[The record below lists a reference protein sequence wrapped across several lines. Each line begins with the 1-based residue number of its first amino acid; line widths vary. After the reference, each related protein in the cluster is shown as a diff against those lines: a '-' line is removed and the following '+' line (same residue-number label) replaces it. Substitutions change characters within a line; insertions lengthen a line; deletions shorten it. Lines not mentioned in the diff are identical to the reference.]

1 MKNVLKHLTKWIYL
15 SATASLIV
23 LTVAAC
29 ESNKLPDANSSNSE
43 NNSSQIKPASDTSS
57 GNSAETALTVT
68 DKGCEPNQLTVTA
81 GQNAFVVTNKSSQ
94 PLEWEILSG
103 VKVIEERENI
113 APGFVQKLKTNLEAG
128 EYDMACGL
136 RSNPKGKLTV
146 KAGQGDSQAQTTP
159 DQGKLVGAIA
169 EYKVYVTKETDQL
182 VADNKTFTD
191 AVIAGDLAKAQKLY
205 PSTHIHWE
213 RAEPIA
219 ELFSD
224 LDKSM
229 DSRADDFAKKEADPQ
244 FTGYHRL
251 EKALFQDKTTKGMKP
266 FAEKLQKDGLE
277 LQKRIAT
284 LTIEPKNMVG
294 GAADLIEEVA
304 ATKISGEEDRYSH
317 TDLWDFSANVDGS
330 QKIVE
335 LLRPVIQKANPDLLK
350 RVDSNFTKVDQKLAK
365 YKTPDGGFA
374 TYDKVNEAD
383 KKDMKTAIAALSE
396 DLSQLRG
403 TLGVN

>member
-1 MKNVLKHLTKWIYL
+1 MKNVLKYSTIIC
-15 SATASLIV
+15 LIA

-29 ESNKLPDANSSNSE
+29 ESNKSSDTST
-43 NNSSQIKPASDTSS
+43 NNSPEAKVASDTSTN
-57 GNSAETALTVT
+57 NSTETALTVT
-68 DKGCEPNQLTVTA
+68 DKGCEPNQLTVA
-81 GQNAFVVTNKSSQ
+81 SGENNFVVTNKSSQ

-103 VKVIEERENI
+103 VKVIEEKENI
-113 APGFVQKLKTNLEAG
+113 APGFVQKLKTNLQPG

-146 KAGQGDSQAQTTP
+146 KAGAGNSQAKTTV
-159 DQGKLVGAIA
+159 DQGQLTGAIA
-169 EYKVYVTKETDQL
+169 EYKAYVTKETDQL

-191 AVIAGDLAKAQKLY
+191 AVIAGDVAKAQKLY
-205 PSTHIHWE
+205 PSTHVHWE

-224 LDKSM
+224 LDKTM
-229 DSRADDFAKKEADPQ
+229 DSRADDFAKKEADPE
-244 FTGYHRL
+244 FTGYHRI

-266 FAEKLQKDGLE
+266 FAEKLQKDGLD

-317 TDLWDFSANVDGS
+317 TDLWDFSANVEGS

-335 LLRPVIQKANPDLLK
+335 LLSPVIQKANPDLLK
-350 RVDSNFTKVDQKLAK
+350 RVDSNFTKVNQKLAK

-374 TYDKVNEAD
+374 TYDKVSEAD
-383 KKDMKTAIAALSE
+383 KKDMKTAIASLSE

>member
-1 MKNVLKHLTKWIYL
+1 MKNFLKYSTIIC
-15 SATASLIV
+15 LIA

-29 ESNKLPDANSSNSE
+29 ESNKSSDTSASNSPVA
-43 NNSSQIKPASDTSS
+43 KVASDTSTN
-57 GNSAETALTVT
+57 NSVETALAVT
-68 DKGCEPNQLTVTA
+68 DKGCEPNQLTVTS
-81 GQNAFVVTNKSSQ
+81 GQNIFVLTNKSSQ

-103 VKVIEERENI
+103 VKVIEEKENI
-113 APGFVQKLKTNLEAG
+113 APGFVQKLKTNLEPG

-136 RSNPKGKLTV
+136 RSNAKGKLTV
-146 KAGQGDSQAQTTP
+146 KAGGDTQGKGTV
-159 DQGKLVGAIA
+159 DQSKLVGAIA
-169 EYKVYVTKETDQL
+169 EYKVYVTKEVDQL
-182 VADNKTFTD
+182 VAKNKTFTD
-191 AVIAGDLAKAQKLY
+191 AVIAGDLGKAQKLY

-251 EKALFQDKTTKGMKP
+251 EKALFQYKTTKGMKP
-266 FAEKLQKDGLE
+266 FAEKLQKDGLD

-294 GAADLIEEVA
+294 GAADLIEEVGK
-304 ATKISGEEDRYSH
+304 TKISGEEDRYSH

-335 LLRPVIQKANPDLLK
+335 LLRPVIQKANPELLA
-350 RVDSNFTKVDQKLAK
+350 RVDANFTKVDQGLAK

-374 TYDKVNEAD
+374 TYDKVSEAD
-383 KKDMKTAIAALSE
+383 KKDMKTAIASLAE

-403 TLGVN
+403 TLGVE

>member
-1 MKNVLKHLTKWIYL
+1 MKNVLKYSTIIC
-15 SATASLIV
+15 LIA

-29 ESNKLPDANSSNSE
+29 ESKKSSDTST
-43 NNSSQIKPASDTSS
+43 NNSPEAKVASDTSTK
-57 GNSAETALTVT
+57 NSTETALTVT
-68 DKGCEPNQLTVTA
+68 DKGCEPNQLTLASGENT
-81 GQNAFVVTNKSSQ
+81 FVLTNKSSQ

-103 VKVIEERENI
+103 VKVVEEKENI
-113 APGFVQKLKTNLEAG
+113 APGFVQKLKTNLEPG

-136 RSNPKGKLTV
+136 RSNPKGKITV
-146 KAGQGDSQAQTTP
+146 KAGAGNSQAKGTV
-159 DQGKLVGAIA
+159 DQGQLVGAIA
-169 EYKVYVTKETDQL
+169 QYKVYVTKETDQL

-191 AVIAGDLAKAQKLY
+191 AVIAGDLTKAQKLY
-205 PSTHIHWE
+205 PSTHAHWE

-224 LDKSM
+224 LDKTM
-229 DSRADDFAKKEADPQ
+229 DSRADDFAKKEADPT
-244 FTGYHRL
+244 FTGYHRI

-266 FAEKLQKDGLE
+266 FAEKLQKDGLD

-317 TDLWDFSANVDGS
+317 TDLWDFSANVEGS

-335 LLRPVIQKANPDLLK
+335 LLHPVIQKANPDLLT
-350 RVDSNFTKVDQKLAK
+350 RVDSNFTKVNQKLAK

-374 TYDKVNEAD
+374 TYDKVSEAD

>member
-1 MKNVLKHLTKWIYL
+1 MKNVLKYSTIICLIALT
-15 SATASLIV
+15 A
-23 LTVAAC
+23 AAC
-29 ESNKLPDANSSNSE
+29 ESNKSADTST
-43 NNSSQIKPASDTSS
+43 NNSPEAKVASDTSTK
-57 GNSAETALTVT
+57 NSPETALTVT
-68 DKGCEPNQLTVTA
+68 DKGCEPNQLTLA
-81 GQNAFVVTNKSSQ
+81 SGENNFVLTNKSSQ

-103 VKVIEERENI
+103 VKVIEEKENI
-113 APGFVQKLKTNLEAG
+113 APGFVQKLKTNLEPG

-136 RSNPKGKLTV
+136 RSNPKGKISV
-146 KAGQGDSQAQTTP
+146 KAGVGNSQAKGTV
-159 DQGKLVGAIA
+159 DQGQLVGAIA

-191 AVIAGDLAKAQKLY
+191 AVSAGDVARATKLY
-205 PSTHIHWE
+205 APTHAHWE

-224 LDKSM
+224 LDKTM

-244 FTGYHRL
+244 FTGYHRI

-294 GAADLIEEVA
+294 GAAGLIEEVA

-335 LLRPVIQKANPDLLK
+335 LLRPVIQKANPDLLA
-350 RVDSNFTKVDQKLAK
+350 RVDSNFTKVNQKLAK

-374 TYDKVNEAD
+374 TYDKVSEAD

>member
-1 MKNVLKHLTKWIYL
+1 MKNVLKYSTIIC
-15 SATASLIV
+15 LIV

-29 ESNKLPDANSSNSE
+29 ESKKPSDTSMSNSQE
-43 NNSSQIKPASDTSS
+43 AKVASDTSTKTS
-57 GNSAETALTVT
+57 TETALTVT
-68 DKGCEPNQLTVTA
+68 DKGCEPNQLTLA
-81 GQNAFVVTNKSSQ
+81 SGENNFVLTNKSSQ

-103 VKVIEERENI
+103 VKVVEEKENI
-113 APGFVQKLKTNLEAG
+113 APGFVQKLKTNLEPG

-146 KAGQGDSQAQTTP
+146 KAGVGNSQAKGTV
-159 DQGKLVGAIA
+159 DQGQLVGAIA

-182 VADNKTFTD
+182 VADNKSFTD

-205 PSTHIHWE
+205 PSTHVHWE

-224 LDKSM
+224 LDKTM
-229 DSRADDFAKKEADPQ
+229 DSRADDFAKKEADPA
-244 FTGYHRL
+244 FTGYHRI

-266 FAEKLQKDGLE
+266 FAEKLQKDGLD

-335 LLRPVIQKANPDLLK
+335 LLRPVIQKANPDLLG
-350 RVDSNFTKVDQKLAK
+350 RVDANFTKVDQKLAK

-374 TYDKVNEAD
+374 TYDKVSETD

>member
-1 MKNVLKHLTKWIYL
+1 MKNFLKHSTIIC
-15 SATASLIV
+15 LIA

-29 ESNKLPDANSSNSE
+29 ESNKSSDTLGSNSPE
-43 NNSSQIKPASDTSS
+43 AKVASDTSTN
-57 GNSAETALTVT
+57 NSAETALTVT
-68 DKGCEPNQLTVTA
+68 DKGCEPNQLTVSS
-81 GQNAFVVTNKSSQ
+81 GQNSFVLTNKSSQ

-113 APGFVQKLKTNLEAG
+113 APGFVQKLKTNLEPG

-136 RSNPKGKLTV
+136 RSNPKGKITV
-146 KAGQGDSQAQTTP
+146 KAGVGDSQAKGTV
-159 DQGKLVGAIA
+159 DRGKLVGAIA
-169 EYKVYVTKETDQL
+169 EYKVYVTKEVDQL

-191 AVIAGDLAKAQKLY
+191 AVIAGDLPKAQKLY
-205 PSTHIHWE
+205 ASTHVHWE

-224 LDKSM
+224 LDKTM

-294 GAADLIEEVA
+294 GAAGLIEEVA

-335 LLRPVIQKANPDLLK
+335 LLRPVIQKANPDLLA
-350 RVDSNFTKVDQKLAK
+350 RVDANFTKVNQGLAK

-374 TYDKVNEAD
+374 TYDKVSDAD

>member
-1 MKNVLKHLTKWIYL
+1 MKNVLKYSTIIC
-15 SATASLIV
+15 LIA

-29 ESNKLPDANSSNSE
+29 ESNKSSDTLGSNPPE
-43 NNSSQIKPASDTSS
+43 AKVASDTSS
-57 GNSAETALTVT
+57 SNPAETALTVT
-68 DKGCEPNQLTVTA
+68 DKGCEPNQLTLTS
-81 GQNAFVVTNKSSQ
+81 GQNSFVITNKSSQ

-113 APGFVQKLKTNLEAG
+113 APGFVQKLKTNLEPG

-136 RSNPKGKLTV
+136 RSNPKGKITV
-146 KAGQGDSQAQTTP
+146 KVGVGDSQAKGTV

-169 EYKVYVTKETDQL
+169 EYKVYVTKEIDQL

-191 AVIAGDLAKAQKLY
+191 AVIAGDLARATKLY
-205 PSTHIHWE
+205 ASTHVHWE

-224 LDKSM
+224 LDKTM

-244 FTGYHRL
+244 FTGYHRI

-266 FAEKLQKDGLE
+266 FAEKLQKDGLD

-294 GAADLIEEVA
+294 GAAGLIEEVA

-317 TDLWDFSANVDGS
+317 TDLWDFSANVEGS

-335 LLRPVIQKANPDLLK
+335 LLRPIIQKANPDLLA
-350 RVDSNFTKVDQKLAK
+350 RVDDNFTKVNQGLAK

-374 TYDKVNEAD
+374 AYDKVSETD

>member
-1 MKNVLKHLTKWIYL
+1 MKNFLKYSTIIC
-15 SATASLIV
+15 LIA

-29 ESNKLPDANSSNSE
+29 ESNKSGDTST
-43 NNSSQIKPASDTSS
+43 NNSPEAKVASDTSTK
-57 GNSAETALTVT
+57 NSPETALTVT
-68 DKGCEPNQLTVTA
+68 DKGCEPNQLTLA
-81 GQNAFVVTNKSSQ
+81 SGENNFVLTNKSSQ

-103 VKVIEERENI
+103 VKVIEEKENI
-113 APGFVQKLKTNLEAG
+113 APGFVQKLKTNLQPG

-146 KAGQGDSQAQTTP
+146 KAGVGNSEAKGTV
-159 DQGKLVGAIA
+159 DQGQLVGAIA

-191 AVIAGDLAKAQKLY
+191 AVSAGDVAKAQKLY
-205 PSTHIHWE
+205 APTHAHWE

-224 LDKSM
+224 LDKTM

-244 FTGYHRL
+244 FTGYHRI

-277 LQKRIAT
+277 LQKRIAS

-294 GAADLIEEVA
+294 GAAGLIEEVA

-335 LLRPVIQKANPDLLK
+335 LLRPVIQKANPDLLA
-350 RVDSNFTKVDQKLAK
+350 RVDANFTKVDQKLAK

-374 TYDKVNEAD
+374 TYDKVSEAD

>member
-1 MKNVLKHLTKWIYL
+1 MKNVLKYSTIIC
-15 SATASLIV
+15 LIA

-29 ESNKLPDANSSNSE
+29 ESNKSSDTSA
-43 NNSSQIKPASDTSS
+43 NNSPEAKVASDTSTK
-57 GNSAETALTVT
+57 NSTETALAVT
-68 DKGCEPNQLTVTA
+68 DKGCEPNQLTLA
-81 GQNAFVVTNKSSQ
+81 SGENNFVLTNKSSQ

-103 VKVIEERENI
+103 VKVVEEKENI
-113 APGFVQKLKTNLEAG
+113 APGFVQKLKTNLEPG

-136 RSNPKGKLTV
+136 RSNPKGKITV
-146 KAGQGDSQAQTTP
+146 KAAAGNSQAKGTV
-159 DQGKLVGAIA
+159 DQGQLVGAIA
-169 EYKVYVTKETDQL
+169 EYKVYVTKETNQL

-205 PSTHIHWE
+205 ASTHVHWE

-224 LDKSM
+224 LDKTM

-244 FTGYHRL
+244 FTGYHRI

-294 GAADLIEEVA
+294 GAAGLIEEVA

-335 LLRPVIQKANPDLLK
+335 LLRPVIQKANPDLLG
-350 RVDSNFTKVDQKLAK
+350 RVDANFTKVNQKLAK

-374 TYDKVNEAD
+374 TYDKVSEAD

>member
-1 MKNVLKHLTKWIYL
+1 MKNVLKYSTIIC
-15 SATASLIV
+15 LIA

-29 ESNKLPDANSSNSE
+29 ESKKSSDTST
-43 NNSSQIKPASDTSS
+43 NNSPEAKVASDTSTK
-57 GNSAETALTVT
+57 NSTETALAVT
-68 DKGCEPNQLTVTA
+68 DKGCEPNQLTLA
-81 GQNAFVVTNKSSQ
+81 SGENNFVLTNKSSQ

-103 VKVIEERENI
+103 VKVVEEKENI
-113 APGFVQKLKTNLEAG
+113 APGFVQKLKTNLEPG

-136 RSNPKGKLTV
+136 RSNPKGKITV
-146 KAGQGDSQAQTTP
+146 KAGAGNSQAKGTV
-159 DQGKLVGAIA
+159 DQGQLVGAIA

-205 PSTHIHWE
+205 ASTHVHWE

-244 FTGYHRL
+244 FTGYHRI

-266 FAEKLQKDGLE
+266 FAEKLQKDGLD

-294 GAADLIEEVA
+294 GAADLIEEVGK
-304 ATKISGEEDRYSH
+304 TKISGEEDRYSH

-330 QKIVE
+330 QKIVQ
-335 LLRPVIQKANPDLLK
+335 LLRPVIQKANPELLT
-350 RVDSNFTKVDQKLAK
+350 RVDANFTKVDQKLAK

-374 TYDKVNEAD
+374 TYDKVSETD
-383 KKDMKTAIAALSE
+383 KKEMKTAIAALAE

-403 TLGVN
+403 TLGVE

>member
-1 MKNVLKHLTKWIYL
+1 MKNFLKHSTIIC
-15 SATASLIV
+15 LIA

-29 ESNKLPDANSSNSE
+29 ESNKS
-43 NNSSQIKPASDTSS
+43 SDTSGS
-57 GNSAETALTVT
+57 NSPEAKTVANDTSANNSAETALTVT
-68 DKGCEPNQLTVTA
+68 DKGCEPNQLTVA
-81 GQNAFVVTNKSSQ
+81 SGQNNFVITNKSSQ

-103 VKVIEERENI
+103 VKVVEERENI
-113 APGFVQKLKTNLEAG
+113 APGFVQKVKINLEPG
-128 EYDMACGL
+128 EYDMGCGL
-136 RSNPKGKLTV
+136 RSNPKGKLSV
-146 KAGQGDSQAQTTP
+146 KAGVGDSQAKTTV

-205 PSTHIHWE
+205 ASTHVHWE

-224 LDKSM
+224 LDKTM
-229 DSRADDFAKKEADPQ
+229 DSRADDFAKKEADPE
-244 FTGYHRL
+244 FTGYHRI

-294 GAADLIEEVA
+294 GAAGLIEEVA

-317 TDLWDFSANVDGS
+317 TDLWDFSANVEGS

-335 LLRPVIQKANPDLLK
+335 LLRPVIQKANPDLLT
-350 RVDSNFTKVDQKLAK
+350 RVDSNFTKVNQKLAK

-374 TYDKVNEAD
+374 TYDKVSEAD

>member
-1 MKNVLKHLTKWIYL
+1 MKNVLKYSTIIC
-15 SATASLIV
+15 LIA

-29 ESNKLPDANSSNSE
+29 ESNKSSDTST
-43 NNSSQIKPASDTSS
+43 NNSPEAKVASDTSTK
-57 GNSAETALTVT
+57 NSTETALTVT
-68 DKGCEPNQLTVTA
+68 DKGCEPNQLTLA
-81 GQNAFVVTNKSSQ
+81 SGENNFVLTNKSSQ

-103 VKVIEERENI
+103 VKVIEEKENI
-113 APGFVQKLKTNLEAG
+113 APGFVQKLKTNLEPG

-136 RSNPKGKLTV
+136 RSNPKGKITV
-146 KAGQGDSQAQTTP
+146 KAGGDSQAKGTV
-159 DQGKLVGAIA
+159 DQGQLVGAIA

-191 AVIAGDLAKAQKLY
+191 AVNAGDVAKAQKLY
-205 PSTHIHWE
+205 APTHAHWE

-224 LDKSM
+224 LDKTM
-229 DSRADDFAKKEADPQ
+229 DSRADDFAKKEADPA
-244 FTGYHRL
+244 FTGYHRI

-266 FAEKLQKDGLE
+266 FAEKLQKDGLD

-294 GAADLIEEVA
+294 GAADLIEEVGK
-304 ATKISGEEDRYSH
+304 TKISGEEDRYSH
-317 TDLWDFSANVDGS
+317 TDLWDFSANVEGS

-350 RVDSNFTKVDQKLAK
+350 RVDSNFTKVNQKLAK

-374 TYDKVNEAD
+374 TYNKVSEAD
-383 KKDMKTAIAALSE
+383 KKDMKTAIAALAE

-403 TLGVN
+403 TLGVS